1 MKTEE
6 LIKQVRRIQIKTNRL
21 VDEAIGG
28 DYHSAFK
35 GKGLEFAEVREYFPG
50 DDVRNIDWNVT
61 ARMGHPFIKRF
72 VEERELT
79 IILIADLSSS
89 MSFGNDIRL
98 KKDTMAEISALIGFS
113 AIKNNDRIGMITFS
127 DKVESYIPP
136 RKGVKTVLRL
146 VRDMLETEG
155 KGKTSIKVALERL
168 MTVQKKKAVVFLL
181 SDFHEKNGNFFKELS
196 HAAIKYDLIPVKIN
210 APLEQQLPK
219 GVVSVLPLEGSGQ
232 RVIDFSSKKVKKQFE
247 EAKRSHEKELFE
259 KFSKLGLDYIEVQC
273 GDDIFNAFHKFF
285 ISRKRKLVR

>member
-35 GKGLEFAEVREYFPG
+35 GKGLEFSEVREYIPG
-50 DDVRNIDWNVT
+50 DSIKTIDWNVT
-61 ARMGHPFIKRF
+61 ARMGHPFVKRF
-72 VEERELT
+72 IEERELT
-79 IILIADLSSS
+79 IILLVDLSES
-89 MSFGNDIRL
+89 MNFGNDIRL
-98 KKDTMAEISALIGFS
+98 KRETMAEISALIGFS

-127 DKVESYIPP
+127 DSANSFVPP

-146 VRDMLETEG
+146 VRDMLEIEG
-155 KGKTSIKVALERL
+155 TGKTNIKSALERL

-181 SDFHEKNGNFFKELS
+181 SDFHNVDFKKELS
-196 HAAIKYDLIPVKIN
+196 MASIKYDLIPVKIN
-210 APLEQQLPK
+210 APLEKQLPK
-219 GVVSVLPLEGSGQ
+219 GMVSVFPLEGGKP
-232 RVIDFSSKKVKKQFE
+232 RVIDFSNKNLRKQFE
-247 EAKRSHEKELFE
+247 EALKHHETQLFE
-259 KFSKLGLDYIEVQC
+259 NFAKFGLDYIDIEC
-273 GDDIFNAFHKFF
+273 GQDIFGAFRKFF

>member
-61 ARMGHPFIKRF
+61 ARMGQPFVKKFI
-72 VEERELT
+72 EERELT

-89 MSFGNDIRL
+89 MLFGNDVRL
-98 KKDTMAEISALIGFS
+98 KKETMAEISALIGFS

-127 DKVESYIPP
+127 DKVESFIPP

-146 VRDMLETEG
+146 VRDMLESEG
-155 KGKTSIKVALERL
+155 KGKTNIKTALEHL
-168 MTVQKKKAVVFLL
+168 MTVQKRKAVVFLL
-181 SDFHEKNGNFFKELS
+181 SDFHEKNDNFFKQLS
-196 HAAIKYDLIPVKIN
+196 HAALKYDLIPVKIN
-210 APLEQQLPK
+210 APLEKQLPK
-219 GVVSVLPLEGSGQ
+219 GFVSVIPLEGKGQ
-232 RVIDFSSKKVKKQFE
+232 RVVDFSNKQVRKQFE
-247 EAKRSHEKELFE
+247 HALHNHEKQLFE
-259 KFSKLGLDYIEVQC
+259 KFGKLGLDYIEIQC